1 METNVFDATLA
12 KLDFVNYYELI
23 EIHNV
28 MAENT
33 LSDKIFY
40 MAELDYILTDW
51 SPTDIGYAIFDGD
64 FRIVDN
70 YFMVTNQSQLIS
82 FNDPTSVIDLWALA
96 EYMVKNKSLF
106 PKFFD

>member
-12 KLDFVNYYELI
+12 KLDFVDYDELI
-23 EIHNV
+23 EIYNV
-28 MAENT
+28 MAENA

-40 MAELDYILTDW
+40 MSELDDILTDW
-51 SPTDIGYAIFDGD
+51 SPSDIGYAIFDGD
-64 FRIVDN
+64 FRIIDN
-70 YFMVTNQSQLIS
+70 YFMVPSQSRIIS
-82 FNDPTSVIDLWALA
+82 FNDPTSVIDSWELA

>member
-12 KLDFVNYYELI
+12 KLYFVDNNELI
-23 EIHNV
+23 EIYNV
-28 MAENT
+28 MAKNT

-40 MAELDYILTDW
+40 MAELDDILTDW
-51 SPTDIGYAIFDGD
+51 SPSDIGYAIFDGD

-70 YFMVTNQSQLIS
+70 YFMVPGQCRLIS
-82 FNDPTSVIDLWALA
+82 FNDPTSVIDSSELA
-96 EYMVKNKSLF
+96 EYMVNNQFFF

>member
-1 METNVFDATLA
+1 METNVYDATLA
-12 KLDFVNYYELI
+12 KLYFVDNDELI
-23 EIHNV
+23 EIYNV

-33 LSDKIFY
+33 LLDKIFY
-40 MAELDYILTDW
+40 MAELDDILTDW

-70 YFMVTNQSQLIS
+70 YFMVPSQCRIIS
-82 FNDPTSVIDLWALA
+82 FNDPTSVIDSSVLA
-96 EYMVKNKSLF
+96 EYMLNNKSLF

>member
-12 KLDFVNYYELI
+12 KLSLVDDYELI
-23 EIHNV
+23 EIYNV

-40 MAELDYILTDW
+40 MAELDDILTDW

-70 YFMVTNQSQLIS
+70 YFMITNQCRIIS

>member
-23 EIHNV
+23 EIYNV

-33 LSDKIFY
+33 LSDEIFY

-51 SPTDIGYAIFDGD
+51 SPTDIGYGIFDGD

>member
-12 KLDFVNYYELI
+12 KLDFVYYDELI
-23 EIHNV
+23 EIYNV

-40 MAELDYILTDW
+40 MAELDDILTDW
-51 SPTDIGYAIFDGD
+51 TPSDIGYAMFDGD
-64 FRIVDN
+64 FSIVDN
-70 YFMVTNQSQLIS
+70 YFMVPSQSRIIS
-82 FNDPTSVIDLWALA
+82 FNDPTSVIDSSELA
-96 EYMVKNKSLF
+96 EYMVNNKSLF

>member
-12 KLDFVNYYELI
+12 KLSLVDDYELI
-23 EIHNV
+23 EIYNV

-33 LSDKIFY
+33 LSDTIFY

-51 SPTDIGYAIFDGD
+51 SPSDIGYAIFDGD
-64 FRIVDN
+64 FRIVDD
-70 YFMVTNQSQLIS
+70 YFMVPSQSRIIS
-82 FNDPTSVIDLWALA
+82 FNDPTSVIDSWELA

-106 PKFFD
+106 PKFFN

>member
-23 EIHNV
+23 EIYNV

-33 LSDKIFY
+33 LSDNIFY

-51 SPTDIGYAIFDGD
+51 SPTDIGYGIFDGD

-96 EYMVKNKSLF
+96 EYMLNNKSLF